1 MRPALTQTREAL
13 KCIFDRSR
21 IRRLTSLALIC
32 PWNSHKAKRSG
43 RKAAISTLLVSHFGS
58 PGMLDSVAS
67 LSGLTTNGPA
77 RKTCALPSSVFIN
90 RPHSCNRAV
99 KRFQQFV
106 GVAVHPPSGSKLVWD
121 CYLPVYGVPMIRV
134 ETRSTPRP
142 QAIPRADFPYLG
154 APMERILV
162 VEDDRA
168 VQKALKRLFES
179 EGFAVEISADGK
191 SALDAFR
198 ATGPAAIV
206 LDLRLP
212 SMSGRDVCR
221 EIKQQS
227 PAVPVIV
234 LSAASDV
241 SDKVLLLELGA
252 DDYVT
257 KPFSPRELL
266 ARVRAALRR
275 TTRTGI
281 GEVFAFDGISVDFT
295 KMEVTRDGQTVGLTA
310 QEFKTL
316 KFMVQNADRVIS
328 RDELLNE
335 VWGYQNYPS
344 TRTVDNHILKLRQ
357 KLERDPANPVHF
369 RTVHG
374 MGYKFVR

>member
-1 MRPALTQTREAL
+1 MRLEP
-13 KCIFDRSR
+13 
-21 IRRLTSLALIC
+21 
-32 PWNSHKAKRSG
+32 G
-43 RKAAISTLLVSHFGS
+43 RGPDIQNDNVLPQLYGS
-58 PGMLDSVAS
+58 
-67 LSGLTTNGPA
+67 
-77 RKTCALPSSVFIN
+77 
-90 RPHSCNRAV
+90 SCGRA
-99 KRFQQFV
+99 
-106 GVAVHPPSGSKLVWD
+106 
-121 CYLPVYGVPMIRV
+121 
-134 ETRSTPRP
+134 
-142 QAIPRADFPYLG
+142 
-154 APMERILV
+154 MERILV

-168 VQKALKRLFES
+168 VQKALKRLFEA
-179 EGFAVEISADGK
+179 EGFAVEVRADGK
-191 SALDAFR
+191 SALEAYR
-198 ATGPAAIV
+198 AATPSAVV

-212 SMSGRDVCR
+212 AMSGRDVCR
-221 EIKQQS
+221 EIKQQA
-227 PAVPVIV
+227 PALPVIV

-275 TTRTGI
+275 SSRSATTDVNG
-281 GEVFAFDGISVDFT
+281 FDGISVDFT
-295 KMEVTRDGQTVGLTA
+295 RMEVTRDGQPVGLTA

-316 KFMVQNADRVIS
+316 KFLLQNAERVIS

-357 KLERDPANPVHF
+357 KLERDPGNPVHF

>member
-1 MRPALTQTREAL
+1 
-13 KCIFDRSR
+13 
-21 IRRLTSLALIC
+21 
-32 PWNSHKAKRSG
+32 
-43 RKAAISTLLVSHFGS
+43 
-58 PGMLDSVAS
+58 
-67 LSGLTTNGPA
+67 
-77 RKTCALPSSVFIN
+77 
-90 RPHSCNRAV
+90 
-99 KRFQQFV
+99 
-106 GVAVHPPSGSKLVWD
+106 
-121 CYLPVYGVPMIRV
+121 MIRMDNYSEIARPKSPAIFGKEV
-134 ETRSTPRP
+134 NYTVPRTNT
-142 QAIPRADFPYLG
+142 
-154 APMERILV
+154 MERILV
-162 VEDDRA
+162 VEDDHA
-168 VQKALKRLFES
+168 VQKALRRLFET
-179 EGFAVEISADGK
+179 EGFQIEIAADGK
-191 SALDAFR
+191 SAVESFR
-198 ATGPAAIV
+198 KSSPAVVV

-212 SMSGRDVCR
+212 VMSGREVCR

-227 PAVPVIV
+227 PSLPIIV

-275 TTRTGI
+275 T
-281 GEVFAFDGISVDFT
+281 VKQPSADSVSFDGITVDFL
-295 KMEVTRDGQTVGLTA
+295 KMEVTKDNEVVVLTA

-316 KFMVQNADRVIS
+316 KFLVQNADRVIS

-335 VWGYQNYPS
+335 VWGYHNYPT

-357 KLERDPANPVHF
+357 KLERDPGNPTHF

>member
-1 MRPALTQTREAL
+1 
-13 KCIFDRSR
+13 
-21 IRRLTSLALIC
+21 
-32 PWNSHKAKRSG
+32 
-43 RKAAISTLLVSHFGS
+43 
-58 PGMLDSVAS
+58 
-67 LSGLTTNGPA
+67 
-77 RKTCALPSSVFIN
+77 
-90 RPHSCNRAV
+90 
-99 KRFQQFV
+99 
-106 GVAVHPPSGSKLVWD
+106 
-121 CYLPVYGVPMIRV
+121 MIRV
-134 ETRSTPRP
+134 EQGKNSLPTRNPALLSTEIMPP
-142 QAIPRADFPYLG
+142 AVG
-154 APMERILV
+154 AGHMERILV
-162 VEDDRA
+162 VEDDRQ
-168 VQKALKRLFES
+168 VQKALKRLFET
-179 EGFAVEISADGK
+179 EGFLVHISSDGK
-191 SALDAFR
+191 SALEAYR
-198 ATGPAAIV
+198 TAAPAAVV

-212 SMSGRDVCR
+212 AMSGRDVCR
-221 EIKQQS
+221 ELKQQS
-227 PAVPVIV
+227 PSLPIIV

-275 TTRTGI
+275 TTRTGT
-281 GEVFAFDGISVDFT
+281 GEVVAFAGNSVDFT
-295 KMEVTRDGQTVGLTA
+295 KMEVLREGQPVVLTA

-357 KLERDPANPVHF
+357 KLEKDPANPVHF

-374 MGYKFVR
+374 IGYKFVR